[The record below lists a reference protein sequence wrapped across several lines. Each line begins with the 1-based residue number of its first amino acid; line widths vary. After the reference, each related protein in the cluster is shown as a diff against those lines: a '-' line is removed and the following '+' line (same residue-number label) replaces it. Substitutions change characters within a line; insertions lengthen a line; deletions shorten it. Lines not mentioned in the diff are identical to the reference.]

1 MGFRADQTVDRRG
14 RDEIT
19 HNNNNNNNNN
29 DDLLDKDDGTKN
41 CIYKD

>member
-19 HNNNNNNNNN
+19 YNNNNNNN